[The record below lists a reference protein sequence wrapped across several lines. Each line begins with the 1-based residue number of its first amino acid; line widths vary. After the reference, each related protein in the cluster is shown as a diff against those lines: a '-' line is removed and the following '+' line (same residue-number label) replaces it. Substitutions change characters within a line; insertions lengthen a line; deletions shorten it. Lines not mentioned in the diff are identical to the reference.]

1 MTFQMHEAEWL
12 SIEQMQ
18 EFLLGSRQVEF
29 ELEGK
34 DAVYGFL
41 ERVLRHQHYGQW
53 ESVNEG

>member
-18 EFLLGSRQVEF
+18 EFLRGSRQVEF
-29 ELEGK
+29 ELAGK

-53 ESVNEG
+53 GKRERG